1 MCARSRARARP
12 GCGSVLASTI
22 SFWAGLME
30 RMNRISRLYDVNTFA
45 HCNRY
50 NRLVEGYV
58 SYDVLRKL
66 LPNDHAMEA
75 G

>member
-1 MCARSRARARP
+1 
-12 GCGSVLASTI
+12 
-22 SFWAGLME
+22 ME

-66 LPNDHAMEA
+66 LPNERANHAMEVE
-75 G
+75 